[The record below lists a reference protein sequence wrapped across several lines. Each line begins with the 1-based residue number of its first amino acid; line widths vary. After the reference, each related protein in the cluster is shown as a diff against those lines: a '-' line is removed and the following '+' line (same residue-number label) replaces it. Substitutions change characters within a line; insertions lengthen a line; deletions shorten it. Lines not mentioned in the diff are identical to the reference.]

1 MAIRSW
7 ATQSALG
14 DPSEVVVRSA
24 AIQTS
29 GIPIVATRYAV
40 IQNAEIQNVVILFE
54 AQVVTPNVAL
64 SEATQNAVLSVVQDV
79 ARGAVIQCAV
89 TLTVVLSV
97 VQDVARSVGFLCVV
111 LNEVQD
117 VAQGVATLYAVIQCV
132 VTPFAVTRIAADRCE
147 GNLDAMVD
155 SQDAFLFSV
164 QALV

>member
-7 ATQSALG
+7 ATQSALV

-29 GIPIVATRYAV
+29 GIPIVATRSAV
-40 IQNAEIQNVVILFE
+40 IQNAEIPNVVILFE
-54 AQVVTPNVAL
+54 AQVVAPNVAL
-64 SEATQNAVLSVVQDV
+64 SEATPNVALSVVQDV

-97 VQDVARSVGFLCVV
+97 AQDVALVV
-111 LNEVQD
+111 VIQ
-117 VAQGVATLYAVIQCV
+117 YAVIQCV
-132 VTPFAVTRIAADRCE
+132 VTPFAVTRIAVDRCE
-147 GNLDAMVD
+147 ANLDAMVD
-155 SQDAFLFSV
+155 SQDAFLFLV